1 MNRRNF
7 LKYTMIT
14 SLVILH
20 GCGPSEEYL
29 KVKSALEQH
38 PKIVQRGAKIGKI
51 KFLPRENSKD
61 KDMRFEADLLD
72 NDGNVIGKV
81 EGFRVEGFGT
91 RIFRVRFN
99 DEPEPPPQERR
110 RPRRF
115 RQMQNSSNSEQPI
128 PQQSQTN
135 SNN

>member
-1 MNRRNF
+1 MDRRNF
-7 LKYTMIT
+7 IFYTLGT
-14 SLVILH
+14 LSTYILS

-38 PKIVQRGAKIGKI
+38 PKIVQRGARIGKI
-51 KFLPRENSKD
+51 NFITRENEKD
-61 KDMRFEADLLD
+61 KDLRFEAELLD
-72 NDGNVIGKV
+72 INGNVIGKA

-99 DEPEPPPQERR
+99 DEPEPPPNEQR

-115 RQMQNSSNSEQPI
+115 RQQQNSQDSSPANPNTSPSN
-128 PQQSQTN
+128 
-135 SNN
+135 

>member
-7 LKYTMIT
+7 ISYTLGILT
-14 SLVILH
+14 SFYIY

-38 PKIVQRGAKIGKI
+38 PKIVQKGAKIGKI
-51 KFLPRENSKD
+51 NFITRENDKD
-61 KDMRFEADLLD
+61 KDLRFEAELLD
-72 NDGNVIGKV
+72 INGNVIGKA

-99 DEPEPPPQERR
+99 DEPEPPPSERR

-115 RQMQNSSNSEQPI
+115 RQQENPQESPSPTPNNSSPR
-128 PQQSQTN
+128 
-135 SNN
+135 